1 LGDILWK
8 TTRWMEDLPLL
19 RIKTRINNLSE
30 CELNS
35 LPSEAHDE
43 DLGVLAVVGAALGAR
58 AGAEESLP
66 AEASG
71 CRLNDTP

>member
-1 LGDILWK
+1 
-8 TTRWMEDLPLL
+8 MEDLPLL
-19 RIKTRINNLSE
+19 RIKPRINNLSE
-30 CELNS
+30 CVKLLNS